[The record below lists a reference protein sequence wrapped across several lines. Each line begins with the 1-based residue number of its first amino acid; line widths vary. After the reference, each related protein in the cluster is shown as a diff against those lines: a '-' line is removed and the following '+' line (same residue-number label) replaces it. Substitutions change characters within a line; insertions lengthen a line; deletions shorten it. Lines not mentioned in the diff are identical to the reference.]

1 MASQVEAWLR
11 GPLPGVDPYLMPA
24 AHALVQAGEELE
36 AVAGLS
42 PRQLLATPGG
52 IASLDFHL
60 RHVAAATERLLTY
73 ARGRALT
80 PEQLAQASA
89 EKEATQS
96 PDAATLVAE
105 ARTALE
111 HALAEICATPR
122 ERLLEPR
129 EVGRQRL
136 PSTVLGL
143 LSHIAEH
150 AARHAGQVVTTL
162 RVVRSLEA

>member
-1 MASQVEAWLR
+1 MASQPEAWQR

-24 AHALVQAGEELE
+24 AHALVQASEELE
-36 AVAGLS
+36 VVSGLT
-42 PRQLLATPGG
+42 PAQLLARPGG

-60 RHVAAATERLLTY
+60 RHLAAATERLLTY
-73 ARGRALT
+73 SRGNQLT
-80 PEQLAQASA
+80 PEQLAQAAA
-89 EKEATQS
+89 EKEAATS
-96 PDAATLVAE
+96 PEAGVLVAE

-111 HALAEICATPR
+111 HALAEIRATPR

-136 PSTVLGL
+136 PSNVLGL

-150 AARHAGQVVTTL
+150 AARHVGQIVTTSRL
-162 RVVRSLEA
+162 VRSL